1 MRISDWSSDV
11 CSSDLKTFDTYER
24 AFNADLYAE
33 NRFFVTE
40 TVAMVLGGQFGW
52 SKRKADDRF
61 LADGDHSGTD
71 DYTYLNPKLGLIWDV
86 DPTWQ
91 IFGNISRS
99 TEPPTFSDLSPTAGA
114 GYADIDPQKATTLEI
129 GTRGRRPDSR
139 WEWGWDVAVY
149 RAWLRDEIQLFDLGG
164 GMNRAANAD
173 RTVHQGV
180 EIGFDVTV
188 AKGLFVGGDRQR
200 TLLNSSH

>member
-114 GYADIDPQKATTLEI
+114 GFADIDPQKATTLERSEEH
-129 GTRGRRPDSR
+129 TSELQSPMRTSS
-139 WEWGWDVAVY
+139 
-149 RAWLRDEIQLFDLGG
+149 
-164 GMNRAANAD
+164 AA
-173 RTVHQGV
+173 
-180 EIGFDVTV
+180 
-188 AKGLFVGGDRQR
+188 LC
-200 TLLNSSH
+200 S

>member
-61 LADGDHSGTD
+61 LADGNHSGTD
-71 DYTYLNPKLGLIWDV
+71 DHTNLNPKQGFVWDV
-86 DPTWQ
+86 APTEEHLV
-91 IFGNISRS
+91 NISRR
-99 TEPPTFSDLSPTAGA
+99 TTPPTFPALNQPAGA
-114 GYADIDPQKATTLEI
+114 G
-129 GTRGRRPDSR
+129 
-139 WEWGWDVAVY
+139 
-149 RAWLRDEIQLFDLGG
+149 F
-164 GMNRAANAD
+164 
-173 RTVHQGV
+173 
-180 EIGFDVTV
+180 
-188 AKGLFVGGDRQR
+188 
-200 TLLNSSH
+200 